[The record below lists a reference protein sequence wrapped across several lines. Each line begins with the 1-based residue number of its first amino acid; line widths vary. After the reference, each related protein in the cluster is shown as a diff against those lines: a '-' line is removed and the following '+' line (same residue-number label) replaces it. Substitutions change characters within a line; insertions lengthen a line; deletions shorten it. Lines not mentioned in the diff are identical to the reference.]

1 MPTGAR
7 NRAAGCASRTS
18 GAGATGSARA
28 IASWSVRNAKVGP
41 ALAHRSG
48 DAPDAVEAVFRSY
61 PREVRGRVRELRD
74 LIFGTAAS
82 IDAVGPLTET
92 LKWGEP
98 AYLTERSRSG
108 STIRIGWK
116 AASPNRYA
124 LYFNCQTDL
133 VDTFRTLFPEL
144 RCEGNR
150 AVIFDV
156 DEPLP
161 ADCVSRCIE
170 LALTYHITRKRRRGR
185 K

>member
-1 MPTGAR
+1 MAR
-7 NRAAGCASRTS
+7 
-18 GAGATGSARA
+18 
-28 IASWSVRNAKVGP
+28 
-41 ALAHRSG
+41 RSSK
-48 DAPDAVEAVFRSY
+48 APDAVEAVFRSY
-61 PREVRGRVRELRD
+61 PPMVRAKVRQLRD

-98 AYLTERSRSG
+98 AYLTEKSRSG

-144 RCEGNR
+144 RFEGSR

-170 LALTYHITRKRRRGR
+170 LALTYHIAKRRRRGR
-185 K
+185 T